1 VTNADEQTRTEES
14 DKPREPE
21 SPRERRRRWLG
32 LAVLALPTIL
42 ISLDM
47 SVLYLALPALSQD
60 LGADQVEQLWITD
73 IYGFMVAG
81 LLITMGSLGDRIGRR
96 RLLLAGGA
104 LFGVASLLAAFST
117 SPEMLIAAR
126 ALMGIAGAT
135 VAPSTLALISNIF
148 ADPKQRAFAIGVW
161 MACFMG
167 GNAVGPI
174 IGGLLLASF
183 WWGSVFLLAVP
194 VMVVLLAA
202 GPVLLPE
209 YRHPENTRLDLVSVG
224 LSLLAILPFIYGL
237 KEIARA
243 GAAPLPVAAMVFGV
257 VLGVVFVRRQ
267 QTAASPLIDLQLFR
281 SVPFSVTLVMMI
293 VTAMLMG
300 GIFLFISL
308 WLQLVAGLT
317 PFVAGLW
324 LVPQMIAMIIGTLL
338 APILA
343 RRVRQGLLVTLGVLV
358 TAIGFVVLS
367 RTTVDGGLATVV
379 IGFTLACGGIG
390 GAVTLGTDLIV
401 GSAPPAKAGSAASI
415 SETSN
420 ELGIA
425 LGIAVLG
432 SIGSVVYRAQLSE
445 AGDAVPEGSRE
456 AALSGITGAVE
467 AATALGGAAGER
479 LLAAAGEAFTTSLAT
494 VATVGAALVLAV
506 VALCSMTIARTA
518 YAPETEPAESS
529 GTTSV

>member
-1 VTNADEQTRTEES
+1 MTSADEHARTEKS
-14 DKPREPE
+14 DELRRPGITG
-21 SPRERRRRWLG
+21 ERRRRWLG

-104 LFGVASLLAAFST
+104 LFGVASLLAAFSI

-135 VAPSTLALISNIF
+135 VAPATLALISNIF
-148 ADPKQRAFAIGVW
+148 DDPKQRAFAIGVW
-161 MACFMG
+161 LACFMG

-209 YRHPENTRLDLVSVG
+209 YRHPENTRLDLGSVG

-237 KEIARA
+237 KEVARA
-243 GAAPLPVAAMVFGV
+243 GAAPLPITAMGFGIVVA
-257 VLGVVFVRRQ
+257 VVFVRRQ

-293 VTAMLMG
+293 ITAMLMG
-300 GIFLFISL
+300 GTFLFISL

-343 RRVRQGLLVTLGVLV
+343 RRVRPGLLVTLGVMI

-367 RTTVDGGLATVV
+367 RTTADGGLATVV

-390 GAVTLGTDLIV
+390 GAVALGTDLVV

-425 LGIAVLG
+425 LGIAIVG
-432 SIGSVVYRAQLSE
+432 SIGSIVYRTRLAG
-445 AGDAVPEGSRE
+445 AGDAVPEESRE
-456 AALSGITGAVE
+456 AALSGITGAAE
-467 AATALGGAAGER
+467 SAQQLGGAAGDR
-479 LLAAAGEAFTTSLAT
+479 LLAATGAAFTSSLTT
-494 VATVGAALVLAV
+494 VATLGAALVLAV
-506 VALCSMTIARTA
+506 VALCSSTIARSA
-518 YAPETEPAESS
+518 YALEPEPAEDSA
-529 GTTSV
+529 T

>member
-1 VTNADEQTRTEES
+1 VTNADEQIRTDEGEETS
-14 DKPREPE
+14 RPPT
-21 SPRERRRRWLG
+21 SGQRRRWLG

-42 ISLDM
+42 ISVDM
-47 SVLYLALPALSQD
+47 SVLYLALPTLSRE
-60 LGADQVEQLWITD
+60 LGADQVEQLWISD
-73 IYGFMVAG
+73 IYGFMIAG

-104 LFGVASLLAAFST
+104 LFGMASLLAAFSV

-167 GNAVGPI
+167 GIAVGPI

-194 VMVVLLAA
+194 VMVILLAA
-202 GPVLLPE
+202 GPMLLPE
-209 YRHPENTRLDLVSVG
+209 YRHPENTRLDLGSVA
-224 LSLLAILPFIYGL
+224 LSLLAILPFVYGL
-237 KEIARA
+237 KELART
-243 GAAPLPVAAMVFGV
+243 GAAPLPLAAMAFGIV
-257 VLGVVFVRRQ
+257 VGVVFVRRQ
-267 QTAASPLIDLQLFR
+267 QVATGPLIDLQLFR
-281 SVPFSVTLVMMI
+281 SVPFSVTLVMM
-293 VTAMLMG
+293 VLTAMLMG
-300 GIFLFISL
+300 GTSWFIAL

-324 LVPQMIAMIIGTLL
+324 LVPQMVAMIIATLL
-338 APILA
+338 VPILA
-343 RRVRQGLLVTLGVLV
+343 RRVRSGLLITLGVLV
-358 TAIGFVVLS
+358 TGVGFAVVS
-367 RTTVDGGLATVV
+367 RTTVDGGLVTVV
-379 IGFTLACGGIG
+379 VGFSVACMGIG
-390 GAVTLGTDLIV
+390 GAVALGTDLIV

-425 LGIAVLG
+425 LGIAILG
-432 SIGSVVYRAQLSE
+432 SIGSVVYRARLAL
-445 AGDAVPEGSRE
+445 AGDAVP
-456 AALSGITGAVE
+456 AANRAAAESGITGAAE
-467 AATALGGAAGER
+467 AAEGLGGAAGER

-494 VATVGAALVLAV
+494 VATIGAGLVLV
-506 VALCSMTIARTA
+506 VTLLCAATIARSA
-518 YAPETEPAESS
+518 YAPEPEAEPA
-529 GTTSV
+529 VDRAA

>member
-1 VTNADEQTRTEES
+1 VTNADQQTNTAA
-14 DKPREPE
+14 PGNPQPE
-21 SPRERRRRWLG
+21 THGVRQWLG

-42 ISLDM
+42 IALDM
-47 SVLYLALPALSQD
+47 SVLYLALPALSQG

-81 LLITMGSLGDRIGRR
+81 LLITMGSLGDRLGRR
-96 RLLLAGGA
+96 RLLLIGGA
-104 LFGVASLLAAFST
+104 LFGVASLLAAFSAT
-117 SPEMLIAAR
+117 PAMLIAAR

-148 ADPKQRAFAIGVW
+148 SDPKQRALAIGVW
-161 MACFMG
+161 LACFMG

-174 IGGLLLASF
+174 IGGLLLAHF

-194 VMVVLLAA
+194 VMVVLLTA

-209 YRHPENTRLDLVSVG
+209 YRHPEGSRLDLPSVV

-237 KEIARA
+237 KEVARA
-243 GAAPLPVAAMVFGV
+243 GAATLPVAAMAIG
-257 VLGVVFVRRQ
+257 LLLAVVFVRRQ
-267 QTAASPLIDLQLFR
+267 RTVPSPLIDLRLFR
-281 SVPFSVTLVMMI
+281 STPFTVTLVMMV

-300 GIFLFISL
+300 GTFLFISL

-324 LVPQMIAMIIGTLL
+324 LVPQMVAMIIGTLL

-343 RRVRQGLLVTLGVLV
+343 RRIRPGLLVTLGVLV
-358 TAIGFVVLS
+358 TGIGFGVLS
-367 RTTVDGGLATVV
+367 RTTADGGLATVV
-379 IGFTLACGGIG
+379 LGFALACGGIG
-390 GAVTLGTDLIV
+390 GAVALGTDLVV

-432 SIGSVVYRAQLSE
+432 SIGSVVYRAQLAR
-445 AGDAVPEGSRE
+445 AGDAVPASSRQ
-456 AALSGITGAVE
+456 AAESGITGAAE
-467 AATALGGAAGER
+467 AADALGGEAGQR
-479 LLAAAGEAFTTSLAT
+479 LLTAAGEAFTNSLTT
-494 VATVGAALVLAV
+494 VAAIGAGLILAV
-506 VALCSMTIARTA
+506 VALCFATIARGQYSRERVGDGA
-518 YAPETEPAESS
+518 ETS
-529 GTTSV
+529 

>member
-1 VTNADEQTRTEES
+1 MTNADEQTRTEES
-14 DKPREPE
+14 DEVRRPE
-21 SPRERRRRWLG
+21 TVGERRRQWLG

-60 LGADQVEQLWITD
+60 LGADQVQLLWITD

-104 LFGVASLLAAFST
+104 LFGVASLLAAFSV

-148 ADPKQRAFAIGVW
+148 DDPKQRAFAIGVW
-161 MACFMG
+161 LACFMG

-174 IGGLLLASF
+174 IGGVLLANF

-202 GPVLLPE
+202 GPMLLPE
-209 YRHPENTRLDLVSVG
+209 YRHPENTRLDLVSVA

-237 KEIARA
+237 KEVARA
-243 GAAPLPVAAMVFGV
+243 GAEPLPVIAMVFGLAV
-257 VLGVVFVRRQ
+257 AVVFVRRQ
-267 QTAASPLIDLQLFR
+267 QTADNPLIDLQLFR

-300 GIFLFISL
+300 GTFLFISL

-317 PFVAGLW
+317 PFVDRAVAGAADDRHDHRH
-324 LVPQMIAMIIGTLL
+324 PAGPDPRPPRTPG
-338 APILA
+338 AAGHA
-343 RRVRQGLLVTLGVLV
+343 RRADHRARLRRAQPDDRGRRPGHRGHRLHPGLRRDRRSGRAGHRPV
-358 TAIGFVVLS
+358 
-367 RTTVDGGLATVV
+367 
-379 IGFTLACGGIG
+379 
-390 GAVTLGTDLIV
+390 V

-425 LGIAVLG
+425 LGIAILG
-432 SIGSVVYRAQLSE
+432 SIGSIVYRTQLAR
-445 AGDAVPEGSRE
+445 AGVCGAGGQPGRRAVRHHRRRRGR
-456 AALSGITGAVE
+456 
-467 AATALGGAAGER
+467 GGAGR
-479 LLAAAGEAFTTSLAT
+479 RRPVSGFWPPPGRRSPAA
-494 VATVGAALVLAV
+494 
-506 VALCSMTIARTA
+506 
-518 YAPETEPAESS
+518 
-529 GTTSV
+529 

>member
-1 VTNADEQTRTEES
+1 VTNADEQTRTEPGDRARPLETAG
-14 DKPREPE
+14 
-21 SPRERRRRWLG
+21 ERRRRWLG
-32 LAVLALPTIL
+32 LAVLALPTVL

-47 SVLYLALPALSQD
+47 SVLYLALPTLSRD

-96 RLLLAGGA
+96 RLLLVGGV
-104 LFGVASLLAAFST
+104 LFGVASLLAAFSV

-148 ADPKQRAFAIGVW
+148 DDPKQRAFAIGVW

-167 GNAVGPI
+167 GNALGPI
-174 IGGLLLASF
+174 IGGLLLANF

-194 VMVVLLAA
+194 VMIVLLAA

-209 YRHPENTRLDLVSVG
+209 YRHPENTRLDLGSVA

-237 KEIARA
+237 KEVARA
-243 GAAPLPVAAMVFGV
+243 GAAPLPVVAMVFGLV
-257 VLGVVFVRRQ
+257 VAVVFVRRQ
-267 QTAASPLIDLQLFR
+267 QTSAGPLIDLQLFR

-293 VTAMLMG
+293 ITAMMMG
-300 GIFLFISL
+300 GTSLFISL

-324 LVPQMIAMIIGTLL
+324 LVPQMIAMIIGTLA

-343 RRVRQGLLVTLGVLV
+343 RRVRPGLLVTLGVLV
-358 TAIGFVVLS
+358 TGLGFAVLS
-367 RTTVDGGLATVV
+367 RTTADGGLATL
-379 IGFTLACGGIG
+379 IIAFTVACAGIG
-390 GAVTLGTDLIV
+390 GAVTLGTDLVV

-425 LGIAVLG
+425 LGIAILG
-432 SIGSVVYRAQLSE
+432 SIGSVVYRSRLAA
-445 AGDAVPEGSRE
+445 AGDAVPAEARE
-456 AALSGITGAVE
+456 AARSGITGAAE
-467 AATALGGAAGER
+467 AAESLGGAAGER
-479 LLAAAGEAFTTSLAT
+479 LLGVAGEAFTAGLTT
-494 VATVGAALVLAV
+494 VAAIGTALILGVVVLCAA
-506 VALCSMTIARTA
+506 TIARSA
-518 YAPETEPAESS
+518 YAPEPQPERTEEPAA
-529 GTTSV
+529 

>member
-1 VTNADEQTRTEES
+1 MTNADEQTRTEES
-14 DKPREPE
+14 DEAPCPE
-21 SPRERRRRWLG
+21 TAGERRRRWLG

-96 RLLLAGGA
+96 RLLLVGGA
-104 LFGVASLLAAFST
+104 LFGVASLVAAFST

-167 GNAVGPI
+167 GTAVGPI
-174 IGGLLLASF
+174 IGGLLLANF

-194 VMVVLLAA
+194 VMVVLLTA

-209 YRHPENTRLDLVSVG
+209 YRHPENTRLDLGSVA
-224 LSLLAILPFIYGL
+224 LSLLALLPFIYGL
-237 KEIARA
+237 KEVARA
-243 GAAPLPVAAMVFGV
+243 AAEPLPAVAMVFGIV
-257 VLGVVFVRRQ
+257 VAVIFVRRQ
-267 QTAASPLIDLQLFR
+267 RTTASPLVDLQLFR
-281 SVPFSVTLVMMI
+281 SLPFSVTLVMMI

-317 PFVAGLW
+317 PLVAGLW
-324 LVPQMIAMIIGTLL
+324 LVPPMIAMIIGTLL

-343 RRVRQGLLVTLGVLV
+343 RRIRPGLLVTLGVLI
-358 TAIGFVVLS
+358 TAIGFAVIS
-367 RTTVDGGLATVV
+367 RTTADGGLATLV

-390 GAVTLGTDLIV
+390 GAVTLGTDLVV

-425 LGIAVLG
+425 LGIAILG
-432 SIGSVVYRAQLSE
+432 SIGSIVYRTSLAR
-445 AGDAVPEGSRE
+445 AGDAVPEGSRD
-456 AALSGITGAVE
+456 AALSGITGAAE
-467 AATALGGAAGER
+467 AATELGGSAGER
-479 LLAAAGEAFTTSLAT
+479 LLVAAGAAFTNSLTT

-506 VALCSMTIARTA
+506 VALCSATIARSA
-518 YAPETEPAESS
+518 YAPEPQS
-529 GTTSV
+529 GDARHTVA

>member
-1 VTNADEQTRTEES
+1 VTNADGPIRTDEGDEARS
-14 DKPREPE
+14 PE
-21 SPRERRRRWLG
+21 APADRRRRWLG

-42 ISLDM
+42 ISVDM
-47 SVLYLALPALSQD
+47 SVLYLALPTLSRD
-60 LGADQVEQLWITD
+60 LSADQVEQLWITD

-96 RLLLAGGA
+96 RLLLVGGA
-104 LFGVASLLAAFST
+104 LFGVASLLAAFSV

-148 ADPKQRAFAIGVW
+148 DDPKQRAIAIGVW

-167 GNAVGPI
+167 GNAIGPI
-174 IGGLLLASF
+174 IGGVLLASF

-194 VMVVLLAA
+194 VMVILLAA

-209 YRHPENTRLDLVSVG
+209 YRHPENTRIDLTSVG
-224 LSLLAILPFIYGL
+224 LSLLAILPFVYGL
-237 KEIARA
+237 KEVARA
-243 GAAPLPVAAMVFGV
+243 GAAPLPLAAMVFGLAV
-257 VLGVVFVRRQ
+257 AMVFVRRQ
-267 QTAASPLIDLQLFR
+267 QTSTNPLIDLALFR

-293 VTAMLMG
+293 ITAMLMG
-300 GIFLFISL
+300 GTFLFVSL

-317 PFVAGLW
+317 PFAAGLW
-324 LVPQMIAMIIGTLL
+324 LVPQMVAMIIGTLL

-343 RRVRQGLLVTLGVLV
+343 RRVRPGLLVTLGVLV
-358 TAIGFVVLS
+358 TAIGFAVLS
-367 RTTVDGGLATVV
+367 RTTADGGLATVV
-379 IGFTLACGGIG
+379 IGFTLACAGIG

-425 LGIAVLG
+425 LGIAILG
-432 SIGSVVYRAQLSE
+432 SIGSIVYRSRLAA
-445 AGDAVPEGSRE
+445 AGDTVPEASRD
-456 AALSGITGAVE
+456 AAFAGITGAAE
-467 AATALGGAAGER
+467 AAAGLGGAAGER
-479 LLAAAGEAFTTSLAT
+479 LLAAAGEAFTSSLTT

-506 VALCSMTIARTA
+506 VALCSATIARSA
-518 YAPETEPAESS
+518 YAPEPEPA
-529 GTTSV
+529 GDRADAR